1 MDSGWCWGYDV
12 AMSTAA
18 AILDT
23 ALRLPPHARAE
34 IALRL
39 VESLD
44 IGPDDADAEAAWAT
58 EVARRIDD
66 LDQGRVGTTPAAE
79 VITGARSRLASHRG

>member
-12 AMSTAA
+12 AMSSAA
-18 AILDT
+18 TILDT
-23 ALRLPPHARAE
+23 ALRLSPQARAE

-44 IGPDDADAEAAWAT
+44 IGPDDDDAEAAWAT

-66 LDQGRVGTTPAAE
+66 LDQGRIGATPVVD
-79 VITGARSRLASHRG
+79 VISGARSRLARHRG

>member
-1 MDSGWCWGYDV
+1 
-12 AMSTAA
+12 MSNAA
-18 AILDT
+18 TILDT
-23 ALRLPPHARAE
+23 ALRLPPQARAE

-44 IGPDDADAEAAWAT
+44 IGPDDEDAEDAWAA
-58 EVARRIDD
+58 EVARRVGD

-79 VITGARSRLASHRG
+79 VISSARSRLTSHRG

>member
-1 MDSGWCWGYDV
+1 MDSDEIGRYDGG
-12 AMSTAA
+12 MSNAA
-18 AILDT
+18 TILDT
-23 ALRLPPHARAE
+23 ALRLPPQARAE

-44 IGPDDADAEAAWAT
+44 VGPDDDDAEAAWAA

-66 LDQGRVGTTPAAE
+66 LDQGRASTTPAAE
-79 VITGARSRLASHRG
+79 VIAGVRSRLASHRG

>member
-1 MDSGWCWGYDV
+1 VSN
-12 AMSTAA
+12 TAT
-18 AILDT
+18 ILDT
-23 ALRLPPHARAE
+23 ALRLPPQTRAE

-66 LDQGRVGTTPAAE
+66 FDQGRVATTPAAE
-79 VITGARSRLASHRG
+79 AIAGARSRLASHRG

>member
-1 MDSGWCWGYDV
+1 MDSGEIGRYDG
-12 AMSTAA
+12 AMSNAA
-18 AILDT
+18 TILDT
-23 ALRLPPHARAE
+23 ALRLPPQARAE

-44 IGPDDADAEAAWAT
+44 IGPDDDDAEAAWAT

-66 LDQGRVGTTPAAE
+66 LDRGRVGTTPAAE
-79 VITGARSRLASHRG
+79 VIADARSRLARLRG